1 MDVIKADI
9 LILGAGGAG
18 LFAALHAY
26 DRHPRLKIVIAT
38 KGLIGKGG
46 CSRMVQGGMNVVLNE
61 KDSLENHFLD
71 TLKGGGFINNQALAW
86 TLVSDAPKAV
96 YELEV
101 KVGCFF
107 DRDEDGRI
115 HQKPFAGQSFDRTV
129 HVADLTGIQ
138 LISRMTDQIF
148 ARNIKVF
155 EETRGLDL
163 LTSKDGH
170 RIVGALLSDIRT
182 GEIFVVNSKVTIV
195 ATGGCAS
202 MYKISAPSFDKTGDG
217 MAICFRAGAEFVDME
232 MVQFHPTGLVAGRS
246 RLNGSLL
253 EEGLRGAGARLY
265 NGLGERF
272 MERYDPERLER
283 STRDRVARSSFIE
296 IMAGRGTVNK
306 GVYLDA
312 SHLGAEFVEK
322 KFPGMVERVKDIGKD
337 LAREKVEVTPT
348 AHYQM
353 GGVCIDAQCQTN
365 LKGLL
370 VCGEDAGGVHGANR
384 LGGNGICDSTVYGR
398 RAGDTAAL
406 LALEEDLHPYQEAEA
421 EKMRMRWLKPF
432 LRERGENVYEIRSE
446 IENLMWEK
454 AGLVRTRLHLQ
465 EAAYHL
471 ENLIQ
476 KIDEASVADR
486 YLARYNMEWN
496 HIIDVAN
503 LITVCRMVVNAAK
516 CREESRGA
524 HYREDFPETDNEN
537 WLQNIYQKKGT
548 AFQLELTKKPV
559 LLSHFKRE
567 NIEDC
572 FFERVK
578 KKRTY
583 TESCDGS
590 TCL

>member
-1 MDVIKADI
+1 VEIIKADI

-26 DRHPRLKIVIAT
+26 DRNPRLKIVMAT

-46 CSRMVQGGMNVVLNE
+46 CSRMVQGGLNVVLNE
-61 KDSLENHFLD
+61 NDSLEKHFID
-71 TLKGGGFINNQALAW
+71 TLKGGGFINNQELAW

-96 YELEV
+96 HELEV
-101 KVGCFF
+101 GVGCFF
-107 DRDEDGRI
+107 DRGEDGRI

-138 LISRMTDQIF
+138 LISRMTDQMF
-148 ARNIKVF
+148 ARDIQVF

-163 LTSKDGH
+163 LTSKDGD
-170 RIVGALLSDIRT
+170 RIVGALLLEMRR

-253 EEGLRGAGARLY
+253 EEGLRGSGARLY

-283 STRDRVARSSFIE
+283 STRDRVARSSFME
-296 IMAGRGTVNK
+296 IMAGRGTENK
-306 GVYLDA
+306 AVYIDA
-312 SHLGAEFVEK
+312 SHLGADFVEK

-337 LAREKVEVTPT
+337 LARERVEVTPT

-353 GGVCIDAQCQTN
+353 GGVHIDTHCQSN

-370 VCGEDAGGVHGANR
+370 VAGEDAGGVHGANR

-398 RAGDTAAL
+398 RAGDTAAA
-406 LALEEDLHPYQEAEA
+406 LAFQEDLHPVQETEA
-421 EKMRMRWLKPF
+421 EKMRMKWLRPF
-432 LRERGENVYEIRSE
+432 LRDSGGNVYEIRDE

-454 AGLVRTRLHLQ
+454 AGLVRNGVHLR
-465 EAAYHL
+465 EAAERL
-471 ENLIQ
+471 EDLFE
-476 KIDEASVADR
+476 KIDGTSVADR
-486 YLARYNMEWN
+486 FLARYNMEWN
-496 HIIDVAN
+496 HIIDVTN
-503 LITVCRMVVNAAK
+503 LITVCRMVVNSAK

-524 HYREDFPETDNEN
+524 HYREDFPETDNEK
-537 WLQNIYQKKGT
+537 WLQNIYQKKG
-548 AFQLELTKKPV
+548 AGVQLKLAKKPV
-559 LLSHFKRE
+559 LFRRFKKE
-567 NIEDC
+567 NIEDR

-578 KKRTY
+578 KT
-583 TESCDGS
+583 
-590 TCL
+590 

>member
-1 MDVIKADI
+1 VEVIKADI

-26 DRHPRLKIVIAT
+26 DRNPRLKIVMAT

-46 CSRMVQGGMNVVLNE
+46 CSRMVQGGLNVVLNE
-61 KDSLENHFLD
+61 KDSLENHFQD
-71 TLKGGGFINNQALAW
+71 TLKGGGFINNQELAW

-96 YELEV
+96 HELEV
-101 KVGCFF
+101 RVGCFF
-107 DRDEDGRI
+107 DRGEDGKI

-148 ARNIKVF
+148 ARNIQVL

-163 LTSKDGH
+163 L
-170 RIVGALLSDIRT
+170 RIVGALLSNIRT
-182 GEIFVVNSKVTIV
+182 GEIFVVNAKVTIV

-217 MAICFRAGAEFVDME
+217 MAMCFRAGAEFVDME

-253 EEGLRGAGARLY
+253 EEGLRGSGARLY
-265 NGLGERF
+265 NGLSERF

-283 STRDRVARSSFIE
+283 STRDRVARSSFME
-296 IMAGRGTVNK
+296 IMAGRGTENK
-306 GVYLDA
+306 AVYLDA
-312 SHLGAEFVEK
+312 SHLGAEFVEQ

-353 GGVCIDAQCQTN
+353 GGVRIDIHCQSN

-398 RAGDTAAL
+398 RAGDTAAA
-406 LALEEDLHPYQEAEA
+406 LAFEEDLHPYQEAEA
-421 EKMRMRWLKPF
+421 EKMRMRWVKPF
-432 LRERGENVYEIRSE
+432 LRAAGENVYEIRDE
-446 IENLMWEK
+446 IEDLMWEK
-454 AGLVRTRLHLQ
+454 AGLVRTGTQLK
-465 EAAYHL
+465 EAADRLNELL
-471 ENLIQ
+471 E
-476 KIDEASVADR
+476 KIDGANVTDR
-486 YLARYNMEWN
+486 YLAEFNMEWN
-496 HIIDVAN
+496 NIIDVTN
-503 LITVCRMVVNAAK
+503 LITVCRMVVNSARY
-516 CREESRGA
+516 REESRGA
-524 HYREDFPETDNEN
+524 HYREDFPATDNEK
-537 WLQNIYQKKGT
+537 WLKNIYQRKGDGS
-548 AFQLELTKKPV
+548 QLELREKPV
-559 LLSHFKRE
+559 SLNRFSRE
-567 NIEDC
+567 RIEDR

-578 KKRTY
+578 T
-583 TESCDGS
+583 
-590 TCL
+590 